1 MGLNLEEI
9 KGRLEA
15 LKKTNRKSNLTW
27 KPAKEET
34 ILRIVPYKFN
44 PENPFIE
51 LYFHYE
57 LNNKTYLS
65 PASFGERDPIMEIAQ
80 KLKSTGDK
88 EDWKLGRSLEP
99 KLRTFAPV
107 IIRGKE
113 HEGVKFWGF
122 GKTVYEDLLSH
133 IAAPDC
139 GDITDPVNG
148 RDVVVWTVKEEGK
161 QFFTPKIRILMN
173 SSPVTTDSDVL
184 KKITED
190 QPDIKELYELKSYEE
205 LEEALHK
212 HLNPEEAAE
221 EGKKETSTTETQTS
235 TQESTS
241 EKEEAKETPKSA
253 INIADSFKD
262 MFEK

>member
-1 MGLNLEEI
+1 MGLNLEQI

-27 KPAKEET
+27 KPSEKET
-34 ILRIVPYKFN
+34 TLRIVPYKFN
-44 PENPFIE
+44 PDNPFIE

-65 PASFGERDPIMEIAQ
+65 PASFGERDPIMEVAQ
-80 KLKSTGDK
+80 KLKQEGSK
-88 EDWKLGRSLEP
+88 ENWKLGRSLEP

-139 GDITDPVNG
+139 GDITDPVSG
-148 RDVVVWTVKEEGK
+148 RDIVVWTVKEEGK

-173 SSPVTTDSDVL
+173 SSPVTTDPDIL

-190 QPDIKELYELKSYEE
+190 QPDIKELYEVQSFEE
-205 LEEALHK
+205 LEEALYK
-212 HLNPEEAAE
+212 HLNPEEGAE
-221 EGKKETSTTETQTS
+221 EEKKKETSTETQTTTAQES
-235 TQESTS
+235 TQETP
-241 EKEEAKETPKSA
+241 KEEKAEPAANVSDA
-253 INIADSFKD
+253 FKK
-262 MFEK
+262 MFEN